1 VARDSTYA
9 IAIDTTRIERRMGG
23 QWWLVWYRTDH
34 AQTRHHKGEPFDRE
48 VVQSYLRCADLS
60 FKIVSVDMSL
70 GANRP
75 IAEQRL
81 TPDEIAI
88 QPWRQ
93 VERGTI
99 EEAAGR
105 AACDFARRQYAARWR

>member
-1 VARDSTYA
+1 
-9 IAIDTTRIERRMGG
+9 
-23 QWWLVWYRTDH
+23 
-34 AQTRHHKGEPFDRE
+34 
-48 VVQSYLRCADLS
+48 
-60 FKIVSVDMSL
+60 MSL